1 MQTLKKC
8 SKELFINCYANMIF
22 DIIILTDKGVSFVV
36 KPDLLI
42 RSHRRSLCLSINKQ
56 GELIVH
62 APMKLKI
69 DDIFKYISEKEK
81 WITTKQKE
89 MQDKLSINK
98 DIINYNQFLFLGKKY
113 PLEIYKGIKKIELSD
128 QAIISPP
135 FDNGNQLFEIKKWY
149 ISNAKKIL
157 GERLEYFA
165 NLMQIDYASF
175 KICNS
180 KSKWGSCD
188 NYRNIKLNFRLIMLP
203 HKAIDYVIIHELS
216 HIIEFSH
223 SKEFYKIVSLVMP
236 SYKLQQKVLKS
247 YDYTLGL
254 FR

>member
-1 MQTLKKC
+1 M
-8 SKELFINCYANMIF
+8 
-22 DIIILTDKGVSFVV
+22 V

-81 WITTKQKE
+81 WIVSKQKE

-98 DIINYNQFLFLGKKY
+98 DIINYNEYLFLGKKY
-113 PLEIYKGIKKIELSD
+113 RVEKFNGIKKIELSNNSFVMPD
-128 QAIISPP
+128 IEKDRELLSM
-135 FDNGNQLFEIKKWY
+135 KKWY
-149 ISNAKKIL
+149 MTNAKKIL
-157 GERLEYFA
+157 SERLEYFA
-165 NLMQIDYASF
+165 DLMQLDYASF

-180 KSKWGSCD
+180 KTKWGSCD
-188 NYRNIKLNFRLIMLP
+188 NYRNIKLNYRLIMLP

-247 YDYTLGL
+247 YDYVLSL